1 MKLLSTEILFIIPL
15 RPCLQQI
22 LYRCWGEECLKN
34 RNGYIHIRYS
44 CKKYVK
50 IDHKIIYVLEKIDL
64 RKGIFTIYLNLE
76 KLFYLT

>member
-34 RNGYIHIRYS
+34 RNGYIHIRDS
-44 CKKYVK
+44 SKT
-50 IDHKIIYVLEKIDL
+50 HSLP
-64 RKGIFTIYLNLE
+64 NH
-76 KLFYLT
+76 